1 MGYNQQLIYNNK
13 MLFYTVVTNTLA
25 SFYHRQCGLR
35 PPTNPLEVVSSGN
48 IMLVNLVTDETRRPG
63 FKAVYTAIPATTG
76 KTCNRSV
83 QML

>member
-1 MGYNQQLIYNNK
+1 MVYNYK
-13 MLFYTVVTNTLA
+13 KLFNTVVTNTLA
-25 SFYHRQCGLR
+25 SLYHRQCGLR

-48 IMLVNLVTDETRRPG
+48 IMLVNLVTDRVQRQG

-76 KTCNRSV
+76 KTCNHSI